1 MLSSAFFKGIGLG
14 GSLIIAIGAQNAFL
28 LKQGLQGRHV
38 LLCAAVCMGCDI
50 LLIGLGVSS
59 VGRVVASNAALLG
72 LIRVAGALFL
82 FEYGRRAAWAAWR
95 PSAAD
100 PLASNG
106 AAMPDGA
113 TLAAAPSGLAEAGR
127 TAHGAG
133 LSGLV
138 APGAATFAAGPGG
151 AAVSVPAAL
160 AVSTKASAAA
170 PGPAS
175 AALTQRGPALRTA
188 LALSLLNP
196 HAWLDTVVLLGAI
209 GAQQPG
215 EAGRYVFAAGAMSAS
230 LLWFSCLGLGA
241 RLLAPLFALP
251 HAWRV
256 LDGLIAATMWGIAL
270 SLVWP

>member
-1 MLSSAFFKGIGLG
+1 MLSSVFFKGVGLG

-72 LIRVAGALFL
+72 LIRVAGAMFL

-100 PLASNG
+100 PLAPGG
-106 AAMPDGA
+106 ALPA
-113 TLAAAPSGLAEAGR
+113 TGPS
-127 TAHGAG
+127 
-133 LSGLV
+133 
-138 APGAATFAAGPGG
+138 GAATAGPGI
-151 AAVSVPAAL
+151 AA
-160 AVSTKASAAA
+160 
-170 PGPAS
+170 
-175 AALTQRGPALRTA
+175 AALTRRGPALRTA

-215 EAGRYVFAAGAMSAS
+215 ETGRYVFAAGAMSAS

-241 RLLAPLFALP
+241 RLLAPVFALP

>member
-1 MLSSAFFKGIGLG
+1 MLSSVFFKGIGLG

-50 LLIGLGVSS
+50 VLIGLGVSS

-95 PSAAD
+95 PGAAD
-100 PLASNG
+100 PLAPG
-106 AAMPDGA
+106 
-113 TLAAAPSGLAEAGR
+113 GLAEAGR
-127 TAHGAG
+127 TAQGAG
-133 LSGLV
+133 LCGLV
-138 APGAATFAAGPGG
+138 APGAATFATGPGG
-151 AAVSVPAAL
+151 AAVSAPAPL
-160 AVSTKASAAA
+160 AVSAKASAAA
-170 PGPAS
+170 PARAS

>member
-1 MLSSAFFKGIGLG
+1 MLSSVFFKGIGLG

-95 PSAAD
+95 PSTLN
-100 PLASNG
+100 PLAPGG
-106 AAMPDGA
+106 AV
-113 TLAAAPSGLAEAGR
+113 L
-127 TAHGAG
+127 
-133 LSGLV
+133 
-138 APGAATFAAGPGG
+138 AAGPSG
-151 AAVSVPAAL
+151 AAVSAPAPL
-160 AVSTKASAAA
+160 TVSAKAPAAA

-215 EAGRYVFAAGAMSAS
+215 ETGRYVFAAGAMSAS

>member
-1 MLSSAFFKGIGLG
+1 MLSSAFIKGIGLG
-14 GSLIIAIGAQNAFL
+14 ASLIIAIGAQNAFL

-38 LLCAAVCMGCDI
+38 LLCAAVCMGCDM

-59 VGRVVASNAALLG
+59 VGRLVACDAALLG

-82 FEYGRRAAWAAWR
+82 LEYGRRAAWAAWR
-95 PSAAD
+95 PSCGD
-100 PLASNG
+100 PLA
-106 AAMPDGA
+106 PDA
-113 TLAAAPSGLAEAGR
+113 TAAAGVAAAAETPNAL
-127 TAHGAG
+127 T
-133 LSGLV
+133 
-138 APGAATFAAGPGG
+138 APG
-151 AAVSVPAAL
+151 
-160 AVSTKASAAA
+160 STS
-170 PGPAS
+170 
-175 AALTQRGPALRTA
+175 ALTQRGAAVRTA

-215 EAGRYVFAAGAMSAS
+215 ETGRYLFAAGAMAAS

-270 SLVWP
+270 SLIWH